1 MTVNETKSALGDKIS
16 PYVIGIDL
24 GTSNSVASIYKKGR
38 AEILEING
46 HEVNPSVVNY
56 REDGS
61 VIVGAQAKRKI
72 ILDPNNSVV
81 SIKRHIGESEYQVT
95 CRDKKLAPEDV
106 SAQILDFIK
115 NGVQNQEKVPVEGTL
130 KYAIIC
136 IPANFDNNKREATRK
151 AGELAGLQVL
161 RLLEE
166 PVAAAMAYGVGHN
179 RDQIILI
186 YDLGGGTFDVSIL
199 EVKSSSDKNAEPTFT
214 VLAKEGIP
222 ELGGDDFDSVLM
234 EMINEHFKNES
245 GIDLLDE
252 KKDQGISKKKLRAAR
267 QVLKEK
273 SERAKMDL
281 SEMEATDID
290 APNIIKGEDGT
301 QHHLSM
307 EITRQQFEEAVTDMV
322 KKTETAITKALEAAK
337 VDKDDIDRII
347 LVGGSTK
354 MPIIK
359 KMVTDMM
366 DMEPYADV
374 NPDTVV
380 AQGAAILGS
389 SLALP
394 DDDVEIKSEE
404 DSAGSIMEDNK
415 TSHFLGIEIKGGR
428 FNVLLDKGVEIPAQ
442 AKKNY
447 VNSTANMTS
456 MRITIFQFPDTVDYV
471 SDTGGVCL
479 GEFFLNGITPAK
491 AGEIQVEVQFDINKE
506 GIMKVAAECKD
517 GSGVKKELEIKRS

>member
-1 MTVNETKSALGDKIS
+1 MTDNEKKSNLGDKIS
-16 PYVIGIDL
+16 PYVVGIDL
-24 GTSNSVASIYKKGR
+24 GTSNSVASVYKRGK
-38 AEILEING
+38 AEILEISG

-81 SIKRHIGESEYQVT
+81 SIKRHMGEPGFKIS
-95 CRDKKLAPEDV
+95 CRDKEFAPEDV

-115 NGVQNQEKVPVEGTL
+115 NGAQNQEKIPIEGTM

-136 IPANFDNNKREATRK
+136 IPANFDNNKREATKK
-151 AGELAGLQVL
+151 AGELAGLEVL

-166 PVAAAMAYGVGHN
+166 PVAAAMAYGVGN
-179 RDQIILI
+179 DRDQKILI

-199 EVKSSSDKNAEPTFT
+199 DVKSSADKSEEPKFT

-222 ELGGDDFDSVLM
+222 ELGGDDFDIALM
-234 EMINEHFKNES
+234 KIINEHFQNES
-245 GIDLLDE
+245 KIDLLDE

-273 SERAKMDL
+273 AERAKMDL
-281 SEMEATDID
+281 SEMEVTNID
-290 APNIIKGEDGT
+290 APNIVKGEDGT

-307 EITRQQFEEAVTDMV
+307 ELTKQQFEEAITDMV
-322 KKTETAITKALEAAK
+322 KQTEIAIQKALENAK
-337 VDKDDIDRII
+337 IEKDDIDRII

-354 MPIIK
+354 IPLIK
-359 KMVTDMM
+359 KIVTEMM

-394 DDDVEIKSEE
+394 DDNVEEKTEE
-404 DSAGSIMEDNK
+404 DTAGSIMEDNK

-428 FNVLLDKGVEIPAQ
+428 FNVLIDKGIEIPAQ
-442 AKKNY
+442 ATKTY
-447 VNSTANMTS
+447 VNSTDNMTS
-456 MRITIFQFPDTVDYV
+456 MRITIFQFPDTAEFV
-471 SDTGGVCL
+471 SDEGGVCL

-491 AGEIQVEVQFDINKE
+491 AGDIQVEIQFDINKE
-506 GIMKVAAECKD
+506 GILKVTAECKD
-517 GSGVKKELEIKRS
+517 GSGVMKELEIKRS